1 MNSYDEPIIRSFLDT
16 DLYKYTMMQVV
27 FHQYPDAFVEY
38 EFRCRTKNINL
49 SQYISEIRK
58 QIDMLGSLR
67 FQYSELNY
75 LRSIPFIKNSFVDFL
90 TMFKFD
96 TKQVKTYIDDNGEL
110 AIHISGPWWQTILY
124 EVFILSIVNEV
135 YFRNKTI
142 NYSLREKSDLFEEG
156 RNRLRDK
163 LILLK
168 EKGLENFRFM
178 EFGTRRRFSREW
190 QEDVYHYILN
200 AAPEYILGTSN
211 VYLAKET
218 NTRPMGTMAHEYLQA
233 HQSLG
238 VRLADSQKAA
248 LESWVKEYR
257 GDLGIALTDVIN
269 MDSFLKD
276 FDLMFSKLFD
286 GLRHDSGDPFI
297 WANKA
302 LNHYEKLGINSKDKI
317 LTFSDG
323 LTFPKSIGL
332 YKEFSGKI
340 KTSFG
345 IGTNLT
351 NDLGIKPINIVIKM
365 TKCNGQD
372 TAKISDAPGK
382 TMCKNEDFVN
392 YLLSVFE
399 NKEPLNYNR
408 W

>member
-1 MNSYDEPIIRSFLDT
+1 MNNYDEPIIRSFLDT

-38 EFRCRTKNINL
+38 EFRCRTKDINL
-49 SQYISEIRK
+49 AEYMSEIRQ
-58 QIDMLGSLR
+58 QINLLGSLR

-75 LRSIPFIKNSFVDFL
+75 LRSIPFIKSSFVDFL

-96 TKQVKTYIDDNGEL
+96 TKQVKTYIDENGEL
-110 AIHISGPWWQTILY
+110 AINISGPWWQTILY
-124 EVFILSIVNEV
+124 EVFILSIVNEI

-142 NYSLREKSDLFEEG
+142 NYSLREKSNLFEEG

-163 LILLK
+163 LILLN
-168 EKGLENFRFM
+168 EEGLENFKFM

-190 QEDVYHYILN
+190 QEEVYNYILN
-200 AAPEYILGTSN
+200 SAPKHILGTSN

-233 HQSLG
+233 HQALG

-302 LNHYEKLGINSKDKI
+302 LNHYEKLNINTKDKI

-323 LTFPKSIGL
+323 LTFPKSIEL

-365 TKCNGQD
+365 TRCNGQD

-399 NKEPLNYNR
+399 KKEPLNYNR